1 MKKNFIAL
9 ASVVIALMMSACVKD
24 VNTDIA
30 PEGGVTRTIKATIE
44 GMTRTSMNDFEAG
57 SAAQVVWSS
66 GDKIGVVTEDGTIRQ
81 ATIDASSVGKAEA
94 EFTVSGAVAG
104 EKYIY
109 AYYPYQS
116 AVKYADNKL
125 TGLRLNPKRK
135 FIKNKTEEEGSLLN
149 GYGLT
154 FETNELPMTAKA
166 DADGNLEFKS
176 ACGVIE
182 LQLTDAKERNFFNF
196 TIHSDEKELSDYGT
210 IDLTAEQPAFVPYHM
225 AAYNYNTIAAKQY
238 GTHSAFM
245 AGADNN
251 GKGIKLLSDE
261 PTKLFFVIPAGVYE
275 DLQIQ
280 AATPAL
286 SVTKK
291 ATAAHEVKCSTILSF
306 NAFDVNDIHN
316 LYGEGED
323 VTNLSENG
331 YSFTYLVPT
340 SASPQKY
347 KFVAKMVGDTKDFQL
362 PDGTLINPNSSGK
375 TSTNQNYN
383 TTWVYAE
390 DSEGV
395 ITNLRREGDNVY
407 FTASKAGNAI
417 IMIGTTGLERFNQ
430 FHIWVSDAKDQ
441 TLPGGHVFLNCNL
454 GATYV
459 PTSVAEAT
467 NMSQEQLWRSAGCLY
482 QWGNPTPRPSRT
494 STMPPAD
501 FASTTIGDS
510 NWTGAGSWILYPWAV
525 DPYSIR
531 LFSSTANASDLVRSR
546 MYFNFYS
553 CVTNTYADTGT
564 LVWWQKDRTTYGD
577 LRFGDVALWQS
588 TKTQFDPCPVG
599 YRVPSKQEIAD
610 AFTNEGTQTGKT
622 CKIIPGAAG
631 QYYTAGVGSEFV
643 FVPWQGFRRATNTAA
658 FNYAWANYPRA
669 GFWYFDDTLTDEDDM
684 VATYTGQNT
693 YVYYYN
699 NTTKK
704 EEQNVSNAQF
714 AKHSV
719 YPACELRI
727 GGTNWWV
734 NNCNTENSV
743 NAPAINN
750 YRYPVNLG
758 MGVRCVKIQ

>member
-44 GMTRTSMNDFEAG
+44 SMTRTSMNDFEAG

-81 ATIDASSVGKAEA
+81 ATINASSVGKAEA
-94 EFTVSGAVAG
+94 EFTVSGAVEG

-116 AVKYADNKL
+116 GVKYADNKL
-125 TGLRLNPKRK
+125 TGLRLNTKRK
-135 FIKNKTEEEGSLLN
+135 FIKNKTEGEGNILN

-176 ACGVIE
+176 ACGVVE

-210 IDLTAEQPAFVPYHM
+210 IDLTAEQPKFVPYHM

-261 PTKLFFVIPAGVYE
+261 PTKLFFVLPAGVYD

-280 AATPAL
+280 AATPGL

-306 NAFDVNDIHN
+306 NAFDVNEIHN
-316 LYGEGED
+316 LYGEGEE
-323 VTNLSENG
+323 VTNLSANG
-331 YSFTYLVPT
+331 YSYTYLVPT
-340 SASPQKY
+340 SPSPKKY
-347 KFVAKMVGDTKDFQL
+347 KFVAKMVGDTKEFML
-362 PDGTLINPNSSGK
+362 PDGTKINPNSSGK
-375 TSTNQNYN
+375 TTTNQNYN

-417 IMIGTTGLERFNQ
+417 ITIGSTGLERFNQ

-459 PTSVAEAT
+459 PTTLEEAKKMNT
-467 NMSQEQLWRSAGCLY
+467 EQLWRSAGCHY

-494 STMPPAD
+494 STFVPAD
-501 FASTTIGDS
+501 FTSTAVGNS
-510 NWTGAGSWILYPWAV
+510 AWTGAGSWILYPWAV

-531 LFSSTANASDLVRSR
+531 LFSSGANAADLVRSR

-553 CVTNTYADTGT
+553 TVSSSYTEKIATDDKTQKPYDANT
-564 LVWWQKDRTTYGD
+564 LVWWSHDRQEYGE
-577 LRFGDVALWQS
+577 LRFGAKALWQS

-599 YRVPSKQEIAD
+599 YRVPSRQEMED
-610 AFTNEGTQTGKT
+610 AFKQSY
-622 CKIIPGAAG
+622 KIAPGAAG
-631 QYYTAGVGSEFV
+631 QYFTHNNEFV
-643 FVPWQGFRRATNTAA
+643 FVPWQGLRKPTDATY
-658 FNYAWANYPRA
+658 FNYAWADYPRA
-669 GFWYFDDTLTDEDDM
+669 GFWFFDESLTDEDNM
-684 VATYTGQNT
+684 VAKYTGQNT
-693 YVYYYN
+693 YIYKDGK
-699 NTTKK
+699 T
-704 EEQNVSNAQF
+704 QNVADVQV
-714 AKHSV
+714 AKHAV
-719 YPACELRI
+719 YPAAEIRNSFVGI
-727 GGTNWWV
+727 WASK
-734 NNCNTENSV
+734 CNTEDAAAGLS
-743 NAPAINN
+743 IGS
-750 YRYPVNLG
+750 YRYAVHTG